1 MSLRLSPALLLL
13 LALPPLQ
20 AAEQRLPLWELGI
33 GAAAIRF
40 PDYRGSA
47 HSQNYLLPFPALI
60 YRGDKLKVDRKG
72 LRGLLF
78 DSERVVLDIS
88 LDGAVPVDSDQN
100 GAREGMPDLDATF
113 EVGPSLKTTLYDNN
127 SLELRFNLPYR
138 YVYASDFTHLDS
150 HGTLF
155 HPNLSLDY
163 HGPWSVGLS
172 AGPLYGSYDY
182 HHYYYS
188 VTPEYATAERPAY
201 QAEGG
206 FSGVRYTLGF
216 SRRYNGFWLGGFV
229 RYDDLGNAVFQDS
242 PLVKRGDAW
251 MAGLSFAW
259 FFKRSERRVLVEEDA
274 VY

>member
-1 MSLRLSPALLLL
+1 MPLRLSPLLLLL
-13 LALPPLQ
+13 LAVPAL
-20 AAEQRLPLWELGI
+20 AAEKSLPLWELGV

-88 LDGAVPVDSDQN
+88 LDGAVPVDSEQN
-100 GAREGMPDLDATF
+100 GRREGMPDLDATF
-113 EVGPSLKTTLYDNN
+113 EVGPSLKTTLYD
-127 SLELRFNLPYR
+127 SAPLELRFNLPYR
-138 YVYASDFTHLDS
+138 YVYSSDFSYIDS

-163 HGPWSVGLS
+163 HGRWELGLS
-172 AGPLYGSYDY
+172 AGPLYGSTDY
-182 HHYYYS
+182 HDYYYS
-188 VTPEYATAERPAY
+188 VAPEYVTSERPAY
-201 QAEGG
+201 RAEGG
-206 FSGVRYTLGF
+206 FSGVRYTLSF

-229 RYDDLGNAVFQDS
+229 RYDDLNNAVFRDS
-242 PLVKRGDAW
+242 PLVEREEAW

-259 FFKRSERRVLVEEDA
+259 FFKRSARMVRVEKEA
-274 VY
+274 AY